1 MKHNL
6 CISVSKDPQ
15 KNGIVQCKN
24 ISIREKLLTRL
35 LGRKQKVM
43 ILIPGNT
50 VSTVSI
56 TEVQEGGVVHVQP
69 HVKGKEKQQYQGREY
84 VLLPNIK
91 KNQ

>member
-43 ILIPGNT
+43 ILIPGNP

-56 TEVQEGGVVHVQP
+56 TEVQEGGVVPGSGEAPAGCHRRYP
-69 HVKGKEKQQYQGREY
+69 IPG
-84 VLLPNIK
+84 
-91 KNQ
+91 